1 MCLAMLFFSVQK
13 SNAQIPVTITFDPPS
28 PVSSGVAIFS
38 CDFEIRNLNSVF
50 AEFTH
55 AISHIVTHISAH
67 LDDDAENLPK

>member
-1 MCLAMLFFSVQK
+1 MCLAMIFFSVQK
-13 SNAQIPVTITFDPPS
+13 SNAQITVTITFDPPN
-28 PVSSGVAIFS
+28 PVPSGVTTFR
-38 CDFEIRNLNSVF
+38 CDFEIGNLNSVF